1 MPGEEGFETHDG
13 KEDGLSDEG
22 ANDQVVSSEGGASRS
37 QEAPGGRS
45 EPPADAGRASVPARG
60 LRQPV
65 AILLGLASAGSL
77 VPAGLRLALDH
88 AGSTHAAAAVALM
101 LLGCAAGAMLP
112 VRSGGALPA
121 LLRFAVAILAAPILL
136 LAARPIVGVAWPL
149 LGGNPLGSFVLR
161 LILLA
166 AVLLLPSLAAGAL
179 LAVAVGGPGKDGESA
194 GVGPASRMP
203 AGFRPGIMAAAVSL
217 GLALGGA
224 LILPILGLRGAA
236 ASGFGLCLTAVALA
250 MRWGAPGAG
259 TGVAGAASLDSAA
272 GGPGAVAGSVVA
284 VPAALAGLA
293 LGIAGVCWGRTIALI
308 AGPTDASA
316 LSGAALILLG
326 LAAGAILLPS
336 SRTGRAPMAI
346 MMLAVAGVLIDASA
360 FLVPAFSA
368 WCAGLVAGGGAAAG
382 MLPIL
387 ASIVLVLPASLA
399 FGGALACL
407 AGLAGDAGQDAAG
420 PAGVLAPLAAGT
432 ATGVILG
439 AVLLVPTMGLR
450 RGLALASATAL
461 FALLPALGGIPF
473 RKPALKGSASLGVLV
488 AMLVVGGFPAPWDP
502 RVTAGGLYRYGVGAS
517 ARFDDPGGW
526 LASRL
531 RGAPP
536 EFYREGRHATVTVE
550 RTVQRI
556 SPVVE
561 AESLLID
568 GRAVG
573 NTGIDARSQILT
585 GEIPMLLHGPAQTA
599 LVIDFSLG
607 LTAGS
612 VLRHPVRSLTVIE
625 REEAVTEA
633 APIFGGLANN
643 PAGDSRLRLVHDD
656 PKGRLRVE
664 AARYD
669 VIVVTGT
676 DPWLPHMAGLITD
689 EGYALLRS
697 RLAEKGIVAQRLS
710 LGAAADPVITAWMRA
725 FVSAFPSVLLFQT
738 SPDDLL
744 LVGSESEL
752 RLDPEAVQKMVGEH
766 AAIADDLSRATVIGS
781 DEMLLTLRLGTEAL
795 RKMLGEGPSN
805 PEDRRGVT
813 VQAARDLSV
822 QRQSRLPER
831 IDGAWEGF
839 AALLAPAADGPARE
853 ARAALLYRLAKS
865 YLGLAGD
872 PQRAMSLAKD
882 LEGLGATTRARWVTG
897 EALLQ
902 QRDVD
907 GALKEWEAVL
917 AMEPD
922 NLDALFS
929 LGMFQFDA
937 RDYFDAERYL
947 ARAAKAHADTA
958 VVLYNHG
965 RALFQIGRY
974 EPAIEAL
981 HQARVVA
988 AGRETYPLVDY
999 FVGLSAARLKRDRE
1013 AETALRDYLKW
1024 AYAQDTLTR
1033 VEVDAHLKLAEVLE
1047 RKGSRLEGFEE
1058 RQKATRLQERIQ
1070 AYAQSRGAGANAGR
1084 PDVPPPQEPAADTI
1098 VPEPPAGSPATPPL
1112 PSDGR

>member
-1 MPGEEGFETHDG
+1 MTEEETA
-13 KEDGLSDEG
+13 LSVSGPREG
-22 ANDQVVSSEGGASRS
+22 
-37 QEAPGGRS
+37 
-45 EPPADAGRASVPARG
+45 
-60 LRQPV
+60 V
-65 AILLGLASAGSL
+65 AVLLGIAAAGAL

-88 AGSTHAAAAVALM
+88 AGTTYASTAVALV
-101 LLGCAAGAMLP
+101 LLGCADGALLP
-112 VRSGGALPA
+112 VRRTGALAA
-121 LLRFAVAILAAPILL
+121 LLRLAVAVAAAPVLL
-136 LAARPIVGVAWPL
+136 MAARPLVGAAWPL
-149 LGGNPLGSFVLR
+149 LGGNPIGSFALR
-161 LILLA
+161 VILLA
-166 AVLLLPSLAAGAL
+166 AVLFLPALAAGGL
-179 LAVAVGGPGKDGESA
+179 LQVGVGLSRRSRAAEDMVRTSGEPASA
-194 GVGPASRMP
+194 GLP
-203 AGFRPGIMAAAVSL
+203 AGFRPGIMAAAASL
-217 GLALGGA
+217 GLAFGGA
-224 LILPILGLRGAA
+224 FLLPALGLRGAA
-236 ASGFGLCLTAVALA
+236 AAGFGLCLVAAALA
-250 MRWGAPGAG
+250 VRRSAPRVE
-259 TGVAGAASLDSAA
+259 VAGPAEPRSSVRRDLRA
-272 GGPGAVAGSVVA
+272 GGSSVA

-293 LGIAGVCWGRTIALI
+293 LGIAGVCWERTVALI
-308 AGPTDASA
+308 AGPTEGSA
-316 LSGAALILLG
+316 LAGTAIILLG
-326 LAAGAILLPS
+326 LAVGAILLPS
-336 SRTGRAPMAI
+336 AKTGRAPMTI
-346 MMLAVAGVLIDASA
+346 VMLAVASLLIDASA
-360 FLVPAFSA
+360 YLVPAFSA

-387 ASIVLVLPASLA
+387 ASIVLVLPAALA

-407 AGLAGDAGQDAAG
+407 AGLAADRDAAG
-420 PAGVLAPLAAGT
+420 QGSGGQTAGEPAEVLVPLAFGATAGVL
-432 ATGVILG
+432 LG
-439 AVLLVPTMGLR
+439 AALLIPTMGLR
-450 RGLALASATAL
+450 RGLALASATGL

-473 RKPALKGSASLGVLV
+473 RRPALKGSASLGVLV
-488 AMLVVGGFPAPWDP
+488 AMVVVGGFPASWDP
-502 RVTAGGLYRYGVGAS
+502 RVIAGGVYRYGVGSS
-517 ARFDDPGGW
+517 ARFQDPGGW
-526 LASRL
+526 LASRV

-550 RTVQRI
+550 STVQRTN
-556 SPVVE
+556 PVVE
-561 AESLLID
+561 AESLVID

-573 NTGIDARSQILT
+573 NTGIDARSQILA

-625 REEAVTEA
+625 REPAVTEA
-633 APIFGGLANN
+633 APIFGALANN
-643 PAGDSRLRLVHDD
+643 PGGDSRLRLVHDD
-656 PKGRLRVE
+656 PKARLRVE
-664 AARYD
+664 KTRYD

-676 DPWLPHMAGLITD
+676 DPWLPHLAGLITD

-697 RLAEKGIVAQRLS
+697 RLAEKGIVAQRIS
-710 LGAAADPVITAWMRA
+710 LGAASDPVITAWMRA
-725 FVSAFPSVLLFQT
+725 FTTAFPSVLLFQT

-744 LVGSESEL
+744 LVGSGSEL
-752 RLDPEAVQKMVGEH
+752 RLDPEAVQRMVAEH

-795 RKMLGEGPSN
+795 HKMLGEGPSN
-805 PEDRRGVT
+805 PENRRDVT
-813 VQAARDLSV
+813 VHASRDLRV
-822 QRQSRLPER
+822 QRQSLLPER
-831 IDGAWEGF
+831 IDAAWEGF
-839 AALLAPAADGPARE
+839 AAVLAPVAEGPARE

-865 YLGLAGD
+865 YLGLAAD
-872 PQRAMSLAKD
+872 PRRAMSVAKD
-882 LEGLGATTRARWVTG
+882 LEGLGAVTRARWVTG

-929 LGMFQFDA
+929 LGMFHFDA

-947 ARAAKAHADTA
+947 ARAAKAHKDTA

-965 RALFQIGRY
+965 RSLFQIGRY
-974 EPAIEAL
+974 EPAIEEL
-981 HQARVVA
+981 HQARAIA

-1024 AYAQDTLTR
+1024 AYEQDTLTR

-1047 RKGSRLEGFEE
+1047 RKGSRLEGFQE

-1084 PDVPPPQEPAADTI
+1084 PDVPAPEEPAAGTI
-1098 VPEPPAGSPATPPL
+1098 VPEPPAAGAPGPGSAAPPGSPGTPP